1 MATTNIWQQFKSL
14 IPEGARVVVTITS
27 KNGNGTSTAELRN
40 GTSLIVQGETVEPGK
55 KALVEGGAIK
65 TEVPDLQGYEAEV

>member
-14 IPEGARVVVTITS
+14 IPEGARAVVTITS

-40 GTSLIVQGETVEPGK
+40 GTSLIVQGESVEPGK
-55 KALVEGGAIK
+55 KALVQEGTIQTG
-65 TEVPDLQGYEAEV
+65 VPDLQGYEAEI